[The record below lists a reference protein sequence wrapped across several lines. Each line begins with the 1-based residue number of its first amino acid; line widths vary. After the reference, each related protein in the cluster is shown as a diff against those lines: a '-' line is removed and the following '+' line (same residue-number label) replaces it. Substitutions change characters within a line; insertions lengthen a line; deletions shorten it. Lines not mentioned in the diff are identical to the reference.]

1 MTVSYLIADTY
12 YPGYLSAFYAR
23 HSVALEAAYDDCLR
37 ELLAQGFG
45 TADFYSRN
53 LRALGCEAVDIVA
66 NDEILEEKWLGEHA
80 HARSSRRTIRSRLAS
95 FARPQRRRTA
105 REWPV
110 RPEALVPYVRQQR
123 PDVLYVQNLSLCD
136 PEVIDS
142 LRDSVGLVV
151 GQIASRLPD
160 ERYLHACDLIL
171 TSFPHYVERFRAMGI
186 DSEYFRI
193 GFEPTVLDRLTPLPN
208 TYDTVFVGGVSEF
221 HIAGNAALETL
232 AAQVGVDVWGYGI
245 DSLPA
250 DSPLRAR
257 YHGEAWGMDMYAIFS
272 NARIVVNR
280 HGEIAENYANN
291 MRLYEATG
299 VGAFLI
305 TDHKD
310 NLGELFEVGTEIESY
325 RDADEL
331 VEKVRYYLD
340 HDEERLRIAR
350 AGQARTLRDH
360 TYLQRMKELEEIV
373 GRRTKPAPS

>member
-1 MTVSYLIADTY
+1 MRYLIADTY
-12 YPGYLSAFYAR
+12 YPSFLSAFYAR
-23 HSVALEAAYDDCLR
+23 HPAALRADYDDALH
-37 ELLAQGFG
+37 ELLAQSFG

-53 LRALGCEAVDIVA
+53 LRALGFEAVDVVA
-66 NDEILEEKWLGEHA
+66 NDEVLQEKWLGEHSLE
-80 HARSSRRTIRSRLAS
+80 RSSRRTIRSRLAS
-95 FARPQRRRTA
+95 FARAQHPNAA
-105 REWPV
+105 RDWPV
-110 RPEALVPYVRQQR
+110 RPEALVPHVRQHR
-123 PDVLYVQNLSLCD
+123 PAVLYMQNLSLCE
-136 PEVIDS
+136 PAVIHE
-142 LRDSVGLVV
+142 LRDCVGLIV
-151 GQIASRLPD
+151 GQIASPPPER
-160 ERYLHACDLIL
+160 RYLEGCDLIL

-193 GFEPTVLDRLTPLPN
+193 GFEPTVLERLTPAPER
-208 TYDTVFVGGVSEF
+208 YDAVFVGAFEDVHAEGTMLLEKVASE
-221 HIAGNAALETL
+221 
-232 AAQVGVDVWGYGI
+232 VGLDVWGYGVEN
-245 DSLPA
+245 LGP
-250 DSPLRAR
+250 DSPLRR
-257 YHGEAWGMDMYAIFS
+257 TYHGEAWGLDMYNVFAGS
-272 NARIVVNR
+272 RIVINR
-280 HGEIAENYANN
+280 HSSASENYANN

-373 GRRTKPAPS
+373 GPRLKPVAS